1 MAAAA
6 IVDPVVRDEQHRK
19 TYQATRVNTAVTA
32 GALFGAVHTVN
43 QNHNAFTSAQFLQ
56 AGQRTTAISF
66 LSLRAANFMPFELVD
81 TRKHK
86 RLPGTNW
93 LEMTNPYGGHTREVH
108 TFTANCQSL
117 VLNLWINTPAFWPT
131 RIRLYT
137 TGPFMG
143 IHYYVSSS
151 TSVASENDAN
161 VVDRFLYW
169 RDPAT
174 DMNLPIPGVMDQG
187 FITETIFIIFE
198 LIQYNALALFT
209 TMTDEPPVN
218 IPLVIANRILI
229 RLLEAP
235 QPLVFAKNVLDNL
248 GMPNYTAEY
257 NSRT

>member
-1 MAAAA
+1 
-6 IVDPVVRDEQHRK
+6 
-19 TYQATRVNTAVTA
+19 
-32 GALFGAVHTVN
+32 
-43 QNHNAFTSAQFLQ
+43 
-56 AGQRTTAISF
+56 
-66 LSLRAANFMPFELVD
+66 
-81 TRKHK
+81 
-86 RLPGTNW
+86 
-93 LEMTNPYGGHTREVH
+93 
-108 TFTANCQSL
+108 
-117 VLNLWINTPAFWPT
+117 
-131 RIRLYT
+131 
-137 TGPFMG
+137 MG